1 MFTPNEQA
9 FADAHPKIAER
20 YAQEG
25 LEWLNV
31 YTDYEGRGI
40 KERWERNK
48 DGVLVDVT
56 AREKAREELI
66 RAQEELED
74 IRRNEHVHA

>member
-20 YAQEG
+20 YATEG
-25 LEWLNV
+25 LEWLKV
-31 YTDYEGRGI
+31 YTDYDGGKI
-40 KERWERNK
+40 KEKWERNK

-56 AREKAREELI
+56 AREKAREELM
-66 RAQEELED
+66 RAQEELENL
-74 IRRNEHVHA
+74 RRNSNA